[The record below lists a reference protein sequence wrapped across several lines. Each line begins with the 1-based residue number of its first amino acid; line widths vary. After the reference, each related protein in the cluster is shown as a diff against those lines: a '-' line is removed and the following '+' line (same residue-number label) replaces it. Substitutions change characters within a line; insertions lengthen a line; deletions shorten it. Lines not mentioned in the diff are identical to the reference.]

1 MIRICLI
8 GAGNVAIA
16 LAREILENNAL
27 SLEQLICRNQNRI
40 PNDLS
45 HLPIS
50 NHFNTLP
57 DCDFVLIAVS
67 DNAIHEVSQKI
78 PLSDAIVVH
87 TSGASSIDLLNKHS
101 KRGVMYP
108 LQTFSQ
114 DRRLYWQ
121 EIPLLLEGNN
131 TDVKDKLE
139 KLSKTLSSVVTH
151 AKEEERLHMHL
162 AAVVVNNFTN
172 HLYVEAE
179 KFCKSKNLGF
189 DMLIPLIEETTRKL
203 SSLDPRNSQ
212 TGPAS
217 RGDLQT
223 IERHKSIAM
232 TNELADIYLFFTSQL
247 LKQYNENI

>member
-8 GAGNVAIA
+8 GGGNVAIA
-16 LAREILENNAL
+16 LAREILDNNAL
-27 SLEQLICRNQNRI
+27 SLIQLICRDQNRV

-45 HLPIS
+45 HVPIS

-57 DCDFVLIAVS
+57 DCDFVIIAVS
-67 DNAIHEVSQKI
+67 DHAIHEVSQKI

-114 DRRLYWQ
+114 DSRLHWQ

-139 KLSKTLSSVVTH
+139 KLSKTLSTVVTD
-151 AKEEERLHMHL
+151 ANEEERLHMHL
-162 AAVVVNNFTN
+162 AAVIVNNFTN
-172 HLYVEAE
+172 HLYVETD

-223 IERHKSIAM
+223 IEHHKSIAM

-247 LKQYNENI
+247 LKQYNENL

>member
-1 MIRICLI
+1 
-8 GAGNVAIA
+8 
-16 LAREILENNAL
+16 
-27 SLEQLICRNQNRI
+27 
-40 PNDLS
+40 
-45 HLPIS
+45 
-50 NHFNTLP
+50 
-57 DCDFVLIAVS
+57 
-67 DNAIHEVSQKI
+67 
-78 PLSDAIVVH
+78 
-87 TSGASSIDLLNKHS
+87 
-101 KRGVMYP
+101 
-108 LQTFSQ
+108 
-114 DRRLYWQ
+114 
-121 EIPLLLEGNN
+121 
-131 TDVKDKLE
+131 
-139 KLSKTLSSVVTH
+139 
-151 AKEEERLHMHL
+151 MHL

-247 LKQYNENI
+247 LKQYNENL

>member
-16 LAREILENNAL
+16 LAKEILKNDAL
-27 SLEQLICRNQNRI
+27 SLVQLICRDQNRV
-40 PNDLS
+40 PNNLC
-45 HLPIS
+45 HFPIS
-50 NHFNTLP
+50 NNFNTLS

-78 PLSDAIVVH
+78 PLSNAIVVH

-114 DRRLYWQ
+114 NRRLHWK

-139 KLSKTLSSVVTH
+139 KLSKMLTNVVTH
-151 AKEEERLHMHL
+151 AKEEERLNMHL

-172 HLYVEAE
+172 HLYVEVDN
-179 KFCKSKNLGF
+179 FCKSKNLGF
-189 DMLIPLIEETTRKL
+189 DMLIPLIKETTRKL

-223 IERHKSIAM
+223 IERHKSISM
-232 TNELADIYLFFTSQL
+232 SNELADIYLFFTSQL
-247 LKQYNENI
+247 LKQYNENL